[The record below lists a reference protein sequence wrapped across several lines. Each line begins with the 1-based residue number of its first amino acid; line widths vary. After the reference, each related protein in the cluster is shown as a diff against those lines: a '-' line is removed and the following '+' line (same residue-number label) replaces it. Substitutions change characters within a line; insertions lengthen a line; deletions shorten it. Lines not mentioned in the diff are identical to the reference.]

1 MMSTNHALDQVDSI
15 IEVDSTVDDDPTI
28 DVAMQINTQGDVQE
42 GRGVWL

>member
-1 MMSTNHALDQVDSI
+1 MMSTNHALDQ
-15 IEVDSTVDDDPTI
+15 VDSTVDDDPTI